1 MFDSL
6 SDKLVSAF
14 DKIRGKG
21 SLSEGDIANA
31 MKEVRLA
38 LIEADVALD
47 VVKQFISD
55 VTSEAQ
61 GQQIT
66 KSVKPDQMVFK
77 IVQDKL
83 TDLLGGKNT
92 ENDINLSSPP
102 SSIMLVGL
110 QGSGKTTSAAKMGMM
125 LKNSG
130 MKVLLAS
137 LDVQRPAAMEQ
148 LQILGD
154 QTNIDVLPIEKNQG
168 PIEITK
174 RSNQLAKLSGYDVV
188 ILDTAGRTS
197 VDDELMNELSEVY
210 SESKPSEVFLV
221 ADAMTGQ
228 EAANVAKSFKEK
240 SNVTSIILTR
250 VDGDAR
256 GGAALSMSNITNCPI
271 KFMGTGEK
279 IEAFET
285 FKAERIASRIL
296 GMGDV
301 VSLVEKAQSEV
312 KEEEAKDLAKKISK
326 GTFDFNDFRK
336 QLNQMKKMGGMQG
349 ILSLLPGAQKIKKQ
363 MAVGGLDDKILVRM
377 DSMISSM
384 TSKERVNPKILNGS
398 RKRRIAEGSGN
409 SVQDLNRLLKQFK
422 QMTLMMKKMG
432 KKGGNM
438 DVSDAMNMQG
448 MDMPNGLPKGFNPG
462 SFPFRRR

>member
-21 SLSEGDIANA
+21 SLSESDIASA

-38 LIEADVALD
+38 LIDADVALD
-47 VVKQFISD
+47 VVKKFID
-55 VTSEAQ
+55 DITLEAK

-66 KSVKPDQMVFK
+66 KSIKPDQMVFK

-83 TDLLGGKNT
+83 TDLLGGKNA
-92 ENDINLSSPP
+92 ENTIKLSSPP

-110 QGSGKTTSAAKMGMM
+110 QGSGKTTSAAKMGLM
-125 LKNSG
+125 LKGSG
-130 MKVLLAS
+130 KKVLLAS

-154 QTNIDVLPIEKNQG
+154 QTNIDVLPIEKSQG
-168 PIEITK
+168 PVEITK
-174 RSNQLAKLSGYDVV
+174 RSHQLAKLSGYDVV

-197 VDDELMNELSEVY
+197 VDDELMDELSEVY
-210 SESKPSEVFLV
+210 KTSNPSEVFLV

-228 EAANVAKSFKEK
+228 EAANVARSFKEK

-279 IEAFET
+279 LEAFET
-285 FKAERIASRIL
+285 FKADRIASRIL

-384 TSKERVNPKILNGS
+384 TSKERVNPKLLNGS

-438 DVSDAMNMQG
+438 DISDAMNMQG

>member
-21 SLSEGDIANA
+21 SLSESDIASA

-38 LIEADVALD
+38 LIDADVALD
-47 VVKQFISD
+47 VVKKFID
-55 VTSEAQ
+55 DITLEAK

-66 KSVKPDQMVFK
+66 KSIKPDQMVFK

-83 TDLLGGKNT
+83 TDLLGGKNA
-92 ENDINLSSPP
+92 ENTIKLSSPP

-110 QGSGKTTSAAKMGMM
+110 QGSGKTTSAAKMGLM
-125 LKNSG
+125 LKGSG
-130 MKVLLAS
+130 KKVLLAS

-154 QTNIDVLPIEKNQG
+154 QTNIDVLPIEKSQG
-168 PIEITK
+168 PVEITK
-174 RSNQLAKLSGYDVV
+174 RSQQLAKLSGYDVV

-197 VDDELMNELSEVY
+197 VDDELMDELGEVY
-210 SESKPSEVFLV
+210 KTSNPSEVFLV

-228 EAANVAKSFKEK
+228 EAANVARSFKEK

-279 IEAFET
+279 LEAFET
-285 FKAERIASRIL
+285 FKADRIASRIL

-384 TSKERVNPKILNGS
+384 TSKERVNPKLLNGS

-438 DVSDAMNMQG
+438 DISDAMNMQG

>member
-14 DKIRGKG
+14 DKIRGRG
-21 SLSEGDIANA
+21 SLSESDIADA

-47 VVKQFISD
+47 VVKQFILD
-55 VTSEAQ
+55 ITSEAK

-83 TDLLGGKNT
+83 TDLLGGKNA
-92 ENDINLSSPP
+92 ENDIKLSSPP

-110 QGSGKTTSAAKMGMM
+110 QGSGKTTSAAKMGLM
-125 LKNSG
+125 LKSSG
-130 MKVLLAS
+130 KKVLLAS

-154 QTNIDVLPIEKNQG
+154 QTNIDVLPIEKGQE
-168 PIEITK
+168 PVEISK
-174 RSNQLAKLSGYDVV
+174 RSFQLAKLSGYDVV

-210 SESKPSEVFLV
+210 NVSNPSEVFLV

-228 EAANVAKSFKEK
+228 EAANVARSFKEK

-256 GGAALSMSNITNCPI
+256 GGAALSMANITNCPI

-279 IEAFET
+279 LEAFET

-384 TSKERVNPKILNGS
+384 TSKERVNPKLLNGS

-438 DVSDAMNMQG
+438 DISDAMNMQG

-462 SFPFRRR
+462 SFPFRRK

>member
-14 DKIRGKG
+14 DKIRGRG
-21 SLSEGDIANA
+21 SLSESDIADA

-55 VTSEAQ
+55 ITSEAK

-83 TDLLGGKNT
+83 TDLLGGKNA
-92 ENDINLSSPP
+92 ENDIKLSSPP

-110 QGSGKTTSAAKMGMM
+110 QGSGKTTSAAKMGLM
-125 LKNSG
+125 LKSSG
-130 MKVLLAS
+130 KKVLLAS

-154 QTNIDVLPIEKNQG
+154 QTNIDVLPIEKGQE
-168 PIEITK
+168 PVEISK
-174 RSNQLAKLSGYDVV
+174 RSFQLAKLSGYDVV

-210 SESKPSEVFLV
+210 NVSNPSEVFLV

-228 EAANVAKSFKEK
+228 EAANVARSFKEK

-256 GGAALSMSNITNCPI
+256 GGAALSMANITNCPI

-279 IEAFET
+279 LEAFET

-384 TSKERVNPKILNGS
+384 TSKERVSPKLLNGS

-438 DVSDAMNMQG
+438 DISDAMNMQG

-462 SFPFRRR
+462 SFPFRRK